1 MSSSTEYGSD
11 TNSEVRIGLSRTNLR
26 EVVAGEIRLR
36 IQDGSYQ
43 PGSRLQEEA
52 LATELDVSR
61 NPVREALQTLARE
74 GFVVIEPRRGAR
86 VASIDSTRAAELFEV
101 RQALERLVAELAAA
115 KGTPATR
122 HALRDI
128 VEKGRVAVA
137 DRALSKLPMLNTEF
151 HAQLAVMASNSL
163 LDETLSRL
171 SGLIRWIYT
180 ERLEDRLLASWEE
193 HHKIATA
200 IEEGDSDRAGELAA
214 LHVASARD
222 AFFRLRH

>member
-101 RQALERLVAELAAA
+101 RQALERLVAELAAT
-115 KGTPATR
+115 KGTPEAR
-122 HALRDI
+122 QVLRDI
-128 VEKGRVAVA
+128 VERGRGAVA
-137 DRALSKLPMLNTEF
+137 DRALNRLPMLNTEF
-151 HAQLAVMASNSL
+151 HGQLVVMASNSL

-193 HHKIATA
+193 HHKIASA
-200 IEEGDSDRAGELAA
+200 IEEEDSARAGELAA